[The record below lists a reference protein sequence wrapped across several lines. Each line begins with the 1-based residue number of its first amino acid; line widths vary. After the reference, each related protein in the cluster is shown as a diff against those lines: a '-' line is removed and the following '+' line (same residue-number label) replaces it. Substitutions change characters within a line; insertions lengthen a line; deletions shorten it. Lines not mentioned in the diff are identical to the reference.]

1 MKKNCNLLRIPVA
14 QRGSKITD
22 FMCSKFLTSSVDS
35 TTSFHSNSFDSV
47 DEENS
52 ASSQVDAL
60 LSASFELEEKVVS
73 ISNSL
78 HMEKQQNKETEKK
91 FQKLSAKYI
100 KVKKEK
106 ELLASATKENI
117 CMSKEIKQLKKNNEF
132 VNKSLLEKNAKLGK
146 INTRNVNKRLKKR
159 DITIK
164 KLKKEIVEKDKELAR
179 LKKINSSLIKSSKHK
194 SAREASLRTKVWYW
208 KKRAKPNVELIDS
221 SKSDPEAH
229 IKFLENE
236 NAKLLGQI
244 NDSSKIRKLSFF
256 ENG

>member
-106 ELLASATKENI
+106 ELLASTTKENI

-164 KLKKEIVEKDKELAR
+164 KLKKEIVEKDKELAQ
-179 LKKINSSLIKSSKHK
+179 LKKINSLIKSSKDK

-244 NDSSKIRKLSFF
+244 NYSSKIRKLSFF